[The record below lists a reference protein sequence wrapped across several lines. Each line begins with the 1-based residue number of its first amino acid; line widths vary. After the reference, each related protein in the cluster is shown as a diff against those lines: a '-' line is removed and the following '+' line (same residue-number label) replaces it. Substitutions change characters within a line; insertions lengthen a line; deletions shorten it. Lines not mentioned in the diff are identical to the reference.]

1 MAKPAAA
8 LHAPRDLA
16 VATVLALLSGLACY
30 FIFDVG
36 EKGEKAGEVIDQ
48 LGQLAGLGFQ
58 AAIGSVVD
66 VWQVSPLEAIGNEVI
81 PAVAGL

>member
-30 FIFDVG
+30 FIFDVDSV
-36 EKGEKAGEVIDQ
+36 ASWL
-48 LGQLAGLGFQ
+48 LGIPF
-58 AAIGSVVD
+58 AA
-66 VWQVSPLEAIGNEVI
+66 A
-81 PAVAGL
+81 A